1 MQVAH
6 FLQADVSPWAVPL
19 CSQMFVPSAKRT
31 EFGNVAWRAFRDL
44 RPSVVTAFFAAS
56 GLPPELLVTLS
67 PPMHLPSAFRTMYTS
82 KKGMS
87 GLNIMSPALVP
98 PLVTAGSTLSDIR
111 WLRICRCDVGGS
123 DLGAAL
129 SAATALESLEL
140 SRCSPSSFAL
150 QSLAGALRH
159 MRQLSSL
166 RISGLTG
173 HAHAGLQQVLLAFPS
188 LPALCNV
195 SLPSVMLG
203 GNVINFLGPNLTALP
218 RIQRLALRKN
228 NMVMEDAIKLARHLT
243 RCTNLT
249 SLSLGL
255 SQGHHDVNLTVSLT
269 EVFAE
274 LAQLPRLRRLTI
286 DNAWCGFGQGEPLA
300 PLTALTAL
308 TLLGGTS
315 AECMAAVLGATPT
328 LARLYVPQFQ
338 LVDPHGTSG
347 SPSAD
352 ALKKLA
358 ALTRLQSLDLSCMRT
373 AGGQSALG
381 QMAPALRQL
390 TALTALF
397 LEKSTLRI
405 GLLRDALTALEQLRL
420 VDVRGTTVSAEDVQ
434 VLAPL
439 ARLRNATF
447 VGLVASTWA
456 PVHNQPAPDF
466 HAAWLYGAASSDED
480 DGGWGAPD
488 YDDIHD
494 ADFDWADYEFD
505 YGDGYY

>member
-31 EFGNVAWRAFRDL
+31 EFGNAAWRAFLDL
-44 RPSVVTAFFAAS
+44 KPSVVTAFFAAS

-67 PPMHLPSAFRTMYTS
+67 PPMHLPSAFQTMYTS

-87 GLNIMSPALVP
+87 GLNIRNTALLA

-140 SRCSPSSFAL
+140 SRCSGDYWGRFTL
-150 QSLAGALRH
+150 ESLAGALRR
-159 MRQLSSL
+159 MQQLSSL
-166 RISGLTG
+166 RISGFTAV
-173 HAHAGLQQVLLAFPS
+173 HEVVLAFPS

-195 SLPSVMLG
+195 SLPDIMLRH
-203 GNVINFLGPNLTALP
+203 NDINFLGPNLAALP

-228 NMVMEDAIKLARHLT
+228 KMAIDDAIKLAHHLAC
-243 RCTNLT
+243 CTNLT
-249 SLSLGL
+249 SLSLSL
-255 SQGHHDVNLTVSLT
+255 SQDYLDLEVTISVS
-269 EVFAE
+269 EMFVE
-274 LAQLPRLRRLTI
+274 LAQLPRLRRLAL
-286 DNAWCGFGQGEPLA
+286 DGGGYADFNEPLA

-308 TLLGGTS
+308 TLLGGTG
-315 AECMAAVLGATPT
+315 ARCVVAVLGVTPM
-328 LARLYVPQFQ
+328 LARLHVPQ
-338 LVDPHGTSG
+338 LWLGPCGYNY
-347 SPSAD
+347 SPSA
-352 ALKKLA
+352 ALNKLA
-358 ALTRLQSLDLSCMRT
+358 ALTRLQSLDLSCMPN
-373 AGGQSALG
+373 GGDPSVQGQIAL
-381 QMAPALRQL
+381 ALRQL

-397 LEKSTLRI
+397 LEKSALCI
-405 GLLRDALTALEQLRL
+405 DVLRDTLTALQQLRL
-420 VDVRGTTVSAEDVQ
+420 VDIRGTTVSAEDVQ

-447 VGLVASTWA
+447 VGLVVSTWA
-456 PVHNQPAPDF
+456 PVDNEPAPDS
-466 HAAWLYGAASSDED
+466 HAPVDSSSDED
-480 DGGWGAPD
+480 YDWGAPD

-494 ADFDWADYEFD
+494 ADDGWEDWAADPECDYSD
-505 YGDGYY
+505 DD